1 MHACVA
7 PMADS
12 YLLQGYDLAS
22 SGASMVTGRVAVPEN
37 TGTAG
42 LLA

>member
-1 MHACVA
+1 
-7 PMADS
+7 MADS